1 MNQVDA
7 EDLQALIADLVR
19 QPDEETLRL
28 LRESLAAH
36 MAPGRTLV
44 AAMVNLLER
53 MLDGT
58 VATDRDAFELLVEAS
73 SGLDGDEEANLAIVE
88 RLDALASGVEAA
100 EPHDDW
106 PSSPDAAA
114 PAEPP
119 LLTIRHD
126 GSQVVPGGF
135 DRDPEPD
142 SGLQNLA
149 TALEASATKLGAQ
162 VGALT
167 LLAGPDLQR
176 STTELTATATDISR
190 LVAALAEWAEN
201 NASES

>member
-19 QPDEETLRL
+19 QPDEEALRL

-36 MAPGRTLV
+36 MVPGRTLV
-44 AAMVNLLER
+44 AAMVNLLDR
-53 MLDGT
+53 MLDGA

-73 SGLDGDEEANLAIVE
+73 SGLDGDEDANLAIVE
-88 RLDALASGVEAA
+88 RLDALASGVEVDEA
-100 EPHDDW
+100 HDDW
-106 PSSPDAAA
+106 PPSPTATALN
-114 PAEPP
+114 EPP
-119 LLTIRHD
+119 VLTIRHD
-126 GSQVVPGGF
+126 GSRVVPGAF
-135 DRDPEPD
+135 DRESEPD
-142 SGLQNLA
+142 TGLQNLA

-201 NASES
+201 NANA

>member
-73 SGLDGDEEANLAIVE
+73 SGLNGDEEANLAIVE

-106 PSSPDAAA
+106 PPSSAAA
-114 PAEPP
+114 PVEPP

-135 DRDPEPD
+135 DREPEPD
-142 SGLQNLA
+142 MGLQNLA

>member
-1 MNQVDA
+1 MNQLDA
-7 EDLQALIADLVR
+7 DDLQALIADLVR
-19 QPDEETLRL
+19 QPDDVETLRL

-36 MAPGRTLV
+36 MVPGRQLV
-44 AAMVNLLER
+44 AAMVNLLDR

-58 VATDRDAFELLVEAS
+58 VATDRDAFGLLVEAS
-73 SGLDGDEEANLAIVE
+73 STLDADDEANLAIVE
-88 RLDALASGVEAA
+88 RLDALASGVGADEA
-100 EPHDDW
+100 HDDW
-106 PSSPDAAA
+106 PSSPSAAA

-119 LLTIRHD
+119 LLTVRHD
-126 GSQVVPGGF
+126 GSRVVPGGF
-135 DRDPEPD
+135 DREPEPD
-142 SGLQNLA
+142 TGLQNLA

-190 LVAALAEWAEN
+190 LVAALAEWAED
-201 NASES
+201 NANA

>member
-1 MNQVDA
+1 MDA

-106 PSSPDAAA
+106 PPSPDAAA
-114 PAEPP
+114 LAEPP

-135 DRDPEPD
+135 DQEPEPD
-142 SGLQNLA
+142 TGLQNLA
-149 TALEASATKLGAQ
+149 TALEVSATKLGAQ

>member
-73 SGLDGDEEANLAIVE
+73 SGLDVDDDANLAIVE
-88 RLDALASGVEAA
+88 RLDALASGVEAD
-100 EPHDDW
+100 ETGDDW
-106 PSSPDAAA
+106 PPSPDAAA
-114 PAEPP
+114 LAEPP

-135 DRDPEPD
+135 DQEPEPD
-142 SGLQNLA
+142 TGLQNLA

>member
-100 EPHDDW
+100 EPDDW
-106 PSSPDAAA
+106 PSSPDATAL
-114 PAEPP
+114 AEPP

-135 DRDPEPD
+135 DRELEPD
-142 SGLQNLA
+142 TGLQNLA
-149 TALEASATKLGAQ
+149 AALEASATKLGAQ